1 MDERLCAVDRVEDPG
16 ATRPSGGVRL
26 LFPDDA
32 VVGEGCGDPIAEQAL
47 GGAVGDGDRGAVR
60 LAFHGE
66 VGLPEPSEGELAGLA
81 CDVDGEP
88 DEGVVHGRSV
98 VHGGDPTVRRPTWTF
113 ESKP

>member
-1 MDERLCAVDRVEDPG
+1 MDERLCTVDRVEDPG

-26 LFPDDA
+26 LFPDDGI
-32 VVGEGCGDPIAEQAL
+32 VGEGCGDPIAEQAL

-81 CDVDGEP
+81 CDVDGES

-113 ESKP
+113 GPKP